1 MIARMAT
8 ALLPSAPAFDP
19 ARRRSLRRSLLV
31 WFDRNQRDLPWRSS
45 RDPYR
50 VWLSEI
56 MLQQTR
62 VGAVLE
68 HYRRFLSR
76 FPNLASLAAA
86 RPSAVLAAW
95 SGLGYYRRARA
106 LHAAARLIMNRHHGR
121 FPDTAEALEQ
131 LPGIGRYT
139 AAAVASIAFGRPCA
153 VLDGNVERVLQRLL
167 GPPARSRAELWTQ
180 AQHLLSPTRPGDFNQ
195 AMMELGATVCLPRQ
209 PRCSECPVA
218 GLCSSRGLALPA
230 AKPEPRQTRQLNCL
244 LAQRGR
250 SLYLVRRPRS
260 ASLMPSMWEL
270 PQLAPES
277 PAPAP
282 ALALKHSITTTDYQ
296 VSVVRDGAG
305 SLPPGGRWLPPSSLR
320 ALPLTG
326 LTRKI
331 LRRLAIL

>member
-1 MIARMAT
+1 MTT

-19 ARRRSLRRSLLV
+19 AGCRFLRRRLLS
-31 WFDRNQRDLPWRSS
+31 WFDRHRRDLPWRSS

-62 VGAVLE
+62 VGAVVE
-68 HYRRFLSR
+68 HYRHFLSR

-86 RPSAVLAAW
+86 RPASVLAAW

-106 LHAAARLIMNRHHGR
+106 LHAAARLIMTRYGGR
-121 FPDTAEALEQ
+121 FPDTVEALQQ

-139 AAAVASIAFGRPCA
+139 AAAIASIAFDRPCA
-153 VLDGNVERVLQRLL
+153 VVDGNVERVLQRLL
-167 GPPARSRAELWTQ
+167 GPPPRTRAELWAQ

-209 PRCSECPVA
+209 PRCPECPVA
-218 GLCSSRGLALPA
+218 GLCATRGSALPA
-230 AKPEPRQTRQLNCL
+230 KKPEMRQTRRVNCL
-244 LAQRGR
+244 LAERGR
-250 SLYLVRRPRS
+250 SVYLMLRPRS
-260 ASLMPSMWEL
+260 VSLMPGMWEL
-270 PQLAPES
+270 PELVLETQA
-277 PAPAP
+277 AAP
-282 ALALKHSITTTDYQ
+282 ALALKHSITNTDYE

-305 SLPPGGRWLPPSSLR
+305 PLPPGGRWVPPATLR

-331 LRRLAIL
+331 LGRFDLL